1 MAWDEGEAMNKGYVF
16 LVGAGPGD
24 IGLITVKGLEC
35 IKKADVLVYDRLANP
50 RLLSYARPDAKFIYV
65 GKTPD
70 HHTLKQEEINQVLVD
85 EASKGQIVTRLKGG
99 DPYVFGRGGEE
110 GETLRDAG
118 ISFEVVPG
126 ITSAIAVPSY
136 AGIPVTHRHLT
147 STFTVITGHE
157 DPLKADSQINWVRLA
172 KDPGT
177 LIFLMGVGHLEQIV
191 HRLVEGGKSDQTPI
205 ALIRWGTRPEQEV
218 VVGTLA
224 TIVEDV
230 KRAGLTSPAIIIVGD
245 VVTMRDT
252 LTWFEQKPLFGQR
265 ILVTRAREQAS
276 AFSRMIE
283 EAGGEA
289 WEAPMIT
296 IDPAADTPELKEA
309 VVEAGTYDWIIFT
322 SVNGVKA
329 FFDCMRA
336 SGADI
341 RSLGNAKICA
351 IGPKT
356 KEALEEKGLLVAAM
370 PEKFVAESVVE
381 CLKPILKPGE
391 RILLPRSDLARK
403 VLVDTLI
410 EMGMQVDEVVAYHT
424 KKVDRFDEEVI
435 EKLRE
440 KAIHIVT
447 FTSSSTVKNFMALI
461 DDDKALLEGV
471 KLASIG
477 PVTTKT
483 LADYGLEPDIE
494 ASEYTIQGLFEAI
507 VGTVNKEDTAC
518 FQK

>member
-1 MAWDEGEAMNKGYVF
+1 MNKGYVY

-35 IKKADVLVYDRLANP
+35 IQRADVIVYDRLANP
-50 RLLSYARPDAKFIYV
+50 RLLSYARTDAKYIYV

-70 HHTLKQEEINQVLVD
+70 HHTLKQEEINEVLVE
-85 EASKGQIVTRLKGG
+85 EALKGQVVTRLKGG

-110 GETLRDAG
+110 GERLREAG
-118 ISFEVVPG
+118 VPFEVVPG

-157 DPLKADSQINWVRLA
+157 DPLKASSQINWQRLA
-172 KDPGT
+172 EDPGT
-177 LIFLMGVGHLEQIV
+177 LIFLMGVGHLTQIV
-191 HRLVEGGKSDQTPI
+191 QQLVANGKSDTTPI
-205 ALIRWGTRPEQEV
+205 ALIRWGTRPEQQV

-230 KRAGLTSPAIIIVGD
+230 ARAGLTSPAIIIVGD
-245 VVTMRDT
+245 VVNMRDT
-252 LTWFEQKPLFGQR
+252 LSWFEQKPLFGQR

-289 WEAPMIT
+289 WEAPT
-296 IDPAADTPELKEA
+296 IAIDSAAETPELKAA
-309 VVEAGTYDWIIFT
+309 VAKAGSYDWIIFT
-322 SVNGVKA
+322 SVNGVQA

-336 SGADI
+336 NGMDI
-341 RSLGNAKICA
+341 RSLGSAKICA

-356 KEALEEKGLLVAAM
+356 KEALEAKGLLVAAM

-381 CLKPILKPGE
+381 CLKPLLTPGE
-391 RILLPRSDLARK
+391 KILLPRSDLARTL
-403 VLVDTLI
+403 LVDTLG
-410 EMGMQVDEVVAYHT
+410 EMGMEVEEVIAYRT
-424 KKVDRFDEEVI
+424 KKVDRFNEEI
-435 EKLRE
+435 LEKLRD
-440 KAIHIVT
+440 KSIHIVT

-461 DDDKALLEGV
+461 GDPAILEGIR
-471 KLASIG
+471 LASIG

-483 LADYGLEPDIE
+483 LEEFGLTPDIE
-494 ASEYTIQGLFEAI
+494 ASDYTIKGLFNAI
-507 VGTVNKEDTAC
+507 VETVNKEDVEC

>member
-1 MAWDEGEAMNKGYVF
+1 MNKGYVY

-35 IKKADVLVYDRLANP
+35 IQRADVIVYDRLANP
-50 RLLSYARPDAKFIYV
+50 RLLSYARTDAKYIYV

-70 HHTLKQEEINQVLVD
+70 HHTLKQEEINEVLVE
-85 EASKGQIVTRLKGG
+85 EALKGQVVTRLKGG

-110 GETLRDAG
+110 GERLREAG
-118 ISFEVVPG
+118 VPFEVVPG

-157 DPLKADSQINWVRLA
+157 DPLKASSQINWQRLA
-172 KDPGT
+172 EDPGT
-177 LIFLMGVGHLEQIV
+177 LIFLMGVGHLTQIV
-191 HRLVEGGKSDQTPI
+191 QQLVANGKSDTTPI
-205 ALIRWGTRPEQEV
+205 ALIRWGTRPEQQV

-230 KRAGLTSPAIIIVGD
+230 ARAGLTSPAIIIVGD
-245 VVTMRDT
+245 VVNMRDT
-252 LTWFEQKPLFGQR
+252 LSWFEQKPLFGQR

-289 WEAPMIT
+289 WEAPT
-296 IDPAADTPELKEA
+296 IAIDSAAETPELKAA
-309 VVEAGTYDWIIFT
+309 VAKAGSYDWIIFT
-322 SVNGVKA
+322 SVNGVQA

-336 SGADI
+336 NGMDI
-341 RSLGNAKICA
+341 RSLGSAKICA

-356 KEALEEKGLLVAAM
+356 KEALEAKGLLVAAM

-381 CLKPILKPGE
+381 CLKPLLTPGE
-391 RILLPRSDLARK
+391 KILLPRSDLARTL
-403 VLVDTLI
+403 LVDTLG
-410 EMGMQVDEVVAYHT
+410 EMGMEVEEVIAYRT
-424 KKVDRFDEEVI
+424 KKVDRFNEEI
-435 EKLRE
+435 LEKLRD
-440 KAIHIVT
+440 KSIHIVT

-461 DDDKALLEGV
+461 GDPAILEGIR
-471 KLASIG
+471 LASIG

-483 LADYGLEPDIE
+483 LAEFGLTPDIE
-494 ASEYTIQGLFEAI
+494 ASDYTIKGLFNAI
-507 VGTVNKEDTAC
+507 VETVNKEDVEC